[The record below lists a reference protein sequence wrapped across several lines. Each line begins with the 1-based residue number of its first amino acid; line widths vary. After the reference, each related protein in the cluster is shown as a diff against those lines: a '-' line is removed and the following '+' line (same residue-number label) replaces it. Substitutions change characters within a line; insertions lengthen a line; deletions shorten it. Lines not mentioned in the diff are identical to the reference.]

1 MKKLRRVQ
9 RKTHRVVQAT
19 ITSLPFASGAFG
31 TIICSQV
38 IEHVPYELVDWREMN
53 RVLVTGGTLIVGTPD
68 YATIAWPLLE
78 WAYGIVHPAGYVH
91 EHINHYTAASLR
103 AELDSH
109 GFAVTDRAYVG
120 GGELIYRARKVRDL
134 PAVAS

>member
-1 MKKLRRVQ
+1 
-9 RKTHRVVQAT
+9 
-19 ITSLPFASGAFG
+19 
-31 TIICSQV
+31 V

-53 RVLVTGGTLIVGTPD
+53 RVLVTGGTLIIGTPD

-103 AELDSH
+103 AELDAH

-120 GGELIYRARKVRDL
+120 GGELIYRAKKVRDL
-134 PAVAS
+134 SAVAS